1 MFPALRV
8 IAVLHALSLLMQPI
22 LAGLFLSGQDTA
34 VDMHLTNAMVVVAL
48 CLVQTVLAALLW
60 RNRTVVR
67 RIFTQSLALLVLEV
81 VEMGGGFGHT
91 MWLHIPLGTALVAGV
106 ATLMPQIMGAQ
117 SVVWATETS
126 NETSPALAT
135 ADAASAGAEAAE

>member
-8 IAVLHALSLLMQPI
+8 IAVLHALSLVLQPI
-22 LAGLFLSGQDTA
+22 LAGLFLSGRDGA
-34 VDMHLTNAMVVVAL
+34 IDMHATNAMLVTTL

-67 RIFTQSLALLVLEV
+67 KIFTQSLGLLVLEV
-81 VEMGGGFGHT
+81 VQMTVGFGHT
-91 MWLHIPLGTALVAGV
+91 MWLHIPLGTMLIGGV

-117 SVVWATETS
+117 ARIWATETS
-126 NETSPALAT
+126 PAVES
-135 ADAASAGAEAAE
+135 ASAGAEAAE